1 MAESCADI
9 LNRLNEAK
17 LAMHNARIG
26 GVLRSVTDSDGS
38 RIEYSQ
44 ANLTNLSS
52 YIALLQAQ
60 YDACVGGTAAVVT
73 RPVNYFF

>member
-1 MAESCADI
+1 MADCTEI

-17 LAMHNARIG
+17 SALHAVRIG
-26 GVLRSVTDSDGS
+26 GVVRSISDSDGS

-44 ANLTNLSS
+44 ANQANLVS
-52 YIALLQAQ
+52 YVALLEAQ
-60 YDACVGGTAAVVT
+60 YAACVSGTSVVVA